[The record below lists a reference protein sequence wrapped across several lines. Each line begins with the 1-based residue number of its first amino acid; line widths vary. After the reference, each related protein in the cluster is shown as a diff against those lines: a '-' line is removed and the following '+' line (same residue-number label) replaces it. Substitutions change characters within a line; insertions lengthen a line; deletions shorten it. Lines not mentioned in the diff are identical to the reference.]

1 MGNFQVRKT
10 KYGLLRELIIA
21 FFFSEDVLV

>member
-1 MGNFQVRKT
+1 MGNFEVRKT
-10 KYGLLRELIIA
+10 KYRLLRELIIA